1 MSSGFPPAI
10 MKVLIVDDDQVDRE
24 LVRRTLQKA
33 PRFNARL
40 SEATNFEEGLKAT
53 HEDSYDVILLDYIMP
68 GRDGFELLKELRHSD
83 KARGTAIVVMSNSED
98 EDLALR
104 CIRAGAQDF
113 LLKSEI
119 NVSKLSRVVMQARAR
134 FELEQAVED
143 AETRADTD
151 TLTGLYNR
159 TRFDK
164 SLRRAIDGSRKEDTS
179 LALLFFDLDSFKSV
193 NDTYGH
199 QVGDGLL
206 RGVTERISDT
216 LRGGEFFA
224 RLGGDEFAI
233 LLPGLQDSHHAA
245 VVAKRLIALFEKPFA
260 VGDHQISTSI
270 SIGIAIAPQNSRDPD
285 ELMQFADIAMYKAKA
300 SGTGQIAFF
309 EDAMQQEFFGRHNAE
324 RKLADAIHNHEIYV
338 MYQPIYSADEEKI
351 TGAEALARCSSDNEA
366 LLPGNF
372 IPMAESA
379 DLIFQIGEAVIEQA
393 VGTLARWLKIDSDL
407 FLSLNLSSQQIL
419 DANLL
424 ELLVQTT
431 TAHGVPPT
439 SLELEISET
448 TLQIQPHIV
457 ERRLRDLAACGFGIT
472 LENFGRG
479 LSSVAPMLR
488 LPISKVKIDGSMIH
502 KLEYEEGE
510 KTLAFLRG
518 FKALAD
524 QLNIRLAVAGI
535 ESDEQLHFCKQ
546 LGIRHAQGFR
556 LAHPDNDSDFARRL
570 ATTTADGRINRS
582 PRGNDQSS

>member
-1 MSSGFPPAI
+1 MSIDVPPAI
-10 MKVLIVDDDQVDRE
+10 MRVLIVDDDQVDRE

-33 PRFNARL
+33 PQFNAQL
-40 SEATNFEEGLKAT
+40 SEATGFDEGLKAVL
-53 HEDSYDVILLDYIMP
+53 ENRYDLILLDYIMP
-68 GRDGFELLKELRHSD
+68 GRDGFELLTELRHSG
-83 KARGTAIVVMSNSED
+83 KARGTAIVVISNSED

-113 LLKSEI
+113 LLKHEI

-134 FELEQAVED
+134 FELEQAVKD

-179 LALLFFDLDSFKSV
+179 LALLLFDLDKFKSV

-199 QVGDGLL
+199 QAGDGLL
-206 RGVTERISDT
+206 RGVTQRISDT
-216 LRGGEFFA
+216 LRGNEFFG

-270 SIGIAIAPQNSRDPD
+270 SVGIAIAPQNSRSPD
-285 ELMQFADIAMYKAKA
+285 ELMKFADVAMYRAKA
-300 SGTGQIAFF
+300 TGTGQIAFF
-309 EDAMQQEFFGRHNAE
+309 EDAMQQEFFGRQNAE
-324 RKLADAIHNHEIYV
+324 RKLAHAIHNHDIYV
-338 MYQPIYSADEEKI
+338 LYQPIYSADQKKI
-351 TGAEALARCSSDNEA
+351 TGAEALARCSSNNEA
-366 LLPGNF
+366 LLPGTF
-372 IPMAESA
+372 IPMAESG
-379 DLIFQIGEAVIEQA
+379 DLIFQLGETVIEQA
-393 VGTLARWLKIDSDL
+393 ISTFARWLKIDNEL
-407 FLSLNLSSQQIL
+407 YLSLNLSSQQLL

-431 TAHGVPPT
+431 TAHGVPPPT
-439 SLELEISET
+439 IELEVSET
-448 TLQIQPHIV
+448 TLQMQAHIV

-472 LENFGRG
+472 LENFGKG

-502 KLEYEEGE
+502 ELEREEGE
-510 KTLAFLRG
+510 KTLVFLRG

-535 ESDEQLHFCKQ
+535 ESDEQLHVCKL
-546 LGIRHAQGFR
+546 LGIQYAQGYR
-556 LAHPDNDSDFARRL
+556 LARPDNVSAFTRRL
-570 ATTTADGRINRS
+570 QRE
-582 PRGNDQSS
+582 P